1 MKTLG
6 VIPARY
12 GSTRFPGKPLALI
25 AGKPM
30 IQHVYEQVVKSDLTD
45 IVVATDDLRIVE
57 AVHSFGGK
65 AMMTREDHLN
75 GTCRV
80 AEVAHAF
87 PEAEFIINIQ
97 GDEPLIDPELINRL
111 IAAFAPEV
119 PMVSVKRKISDP
131 SDVSSPDCVKV
142 VTTLDN
148 RALYFSRSPIPFNR
162 DNEST
167 DYFKHI
173 GIYGYERDFL
183 FHYIELAPTPLE
195 LTEKLEQLR
204 VLENGFVIV
213 MVETD
218 RDFIGVD
225 RPEDIVRVE
234 EELRRKND

>member
-1 MKTLG
+1 MINTLG

-30 IQHVYEQVVKSDLTD
+30 IQHVYEQVVKSNLTD
-45 IVVATDDLRIVE
+45 IIVATDDIRIVE
-57 AVHSFGGK
+57 AVEAFGGK
-65 AMMTREDHLN
+65 AMMTRDDHIN

-80 AEVAHAF
+80 AEVARAF
-87 PEAEFIINIQ
+87 PAAEFIINIQ

-111 IAAFAPEV
+111 ILAFTSEI
-119 PMVSVKRKISDP
+119 PMVSVKRKICDQSEIH
-131 SDVSSPDCVKV
+131 SSDCVKV
-142 VTTLDN
+142 VTAQDG

-162 DNEST
+162 DNKEV
-167 DYFKHI
+167 DFYKHI
-173 GIYGYERDFL
+173 GVYGYERNFL

-195 LTEKLEQLR
+195 LVEQLEQLR
-204 VLENGFVIV
+204 VLENGFSIK

-225 RPEDIVRVE
+225 RPEDIARVE
-234 EELRRKND
+234 KELLK